1 MIGAIER
8 FADIEWMGDAAGRS
22 LIVDDQ
28 HGLDF
33 VGTIGGEL
41 RLDRRDIGAAPP
53 IGGQKFQVEFEFLGD
68 APPQH
73 RELAGLGEQHLVAR
87 RQRIDDGRFPGAG
100 ARRGKNDH
108 RLFGAENTLKAGKDG
123 IAEFGEFRTAMVQRR
138 HIHGPQDAVRYI
150 GRAWNLKKMP
160 SCMQSHLAQ
169 LPGIFLKAFEYHQL
183 AALSSS
189 GGIPSIHKKGAYPR
203 LPTGIA
209 GHCIAFGWISL
220 WVSLLEVSPSETLR
234 LIPPRPAARLTPS
247 APPPQTASPGASGR
261 PRGRRAITARST

>member
-53 IGGQKFQVEFEFLGD
+53 IGG
-68 APPQH
+68 
-73 RELAGLGEQHLVAR
+73 QHLVAR